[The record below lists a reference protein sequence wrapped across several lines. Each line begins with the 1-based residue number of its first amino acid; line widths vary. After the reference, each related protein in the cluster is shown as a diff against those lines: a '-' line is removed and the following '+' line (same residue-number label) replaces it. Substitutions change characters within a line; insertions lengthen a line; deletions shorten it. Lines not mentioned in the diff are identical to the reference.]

1 MRHYPKGRSRF
12 SYCSDMN
19 QFQEATMSR
28 SLLVPLD
35 GSAFAEQALPL
46 ALALA
51 RHTDTTITLAT
62 VRPNFPVDGQQESA
76 YLEEL
81 SRRITKATD
90 ARITRAVLTDDMRAL
105 DPSPP
110 AAAITAELLMQ
121 HAAANSCDLV
131 VMATHGRGGVRRAW
145 LGSVADALI
154 RNAIC
159 PIVMVRPQD
168 EEFTIAASSDRGFKH
183 IIVALDGSESSEKVL
198 KYAELVGAPFGAHL
212 TLVRVTS
219 PLAWHATGVYSVV
232 AAAPP
237 LSHEAIRDYLELIAG
252 GLRQFGLSVSTEVLE
267 GGSPADAIVQ
277 YAHAHGA
284 DLIALATSGAGGVE
298 RLLLGS
304 VADKVIRSSP
314 VPTLICNTRHV
325 ADSGIVVPA
334 GAAAG
339 VLRPNPPE
347 ST

>member
-1 MRHYPKGRSRF
+1 
-12 SYCSDMN
+12 MN

-90 ARITRAVLTDDMRAL
+90 ARITRAVLTDEMGAL

-110 AAAITAELLMQ
+110 AAALTAELLMQ
-121 HAAANSCDLV
+121 HAAANTCDFV
-131 VMATHGRGGVRRAW
+131 VMATHGRGGVRRAL

-154 RNAIC
+154 RNAAC
-159 PIVMVRPQD
+159 PVVLVRPQD

-183 IIVALDGSESSEKVL
+183 IIVALDGSESSERVL

-219 PLAWHATGVYSVV
+219 PLAWHATGIHGAPVV

-237 LSHEAIRDYLELIAG
+237 LSHEATRNYLELIAG

-267 GGSPADAIVQ
+267 GGSPADAIVE

-284 DLIALATSGAGGVE
+284 DMIALATSGAGGVE
-298 RLLLGS
+298 RVLLGS

-334 GAAAG
+334 GAAAR

-347 ST
+347 GT